1 MNAIQFFQWGNSSDA
16 YLLEKIFT
24 ELNSKDSAKIVNEIR
39 ISAFYDDMG
48 YSALLDGITCEKKN
62 GKIKEIIIKFNFLN
76 VIGEGMSIFFKFYE
90 VPFFFSHLEQTRW
103 LFEDKEIE
111 VLRKENTEYY
121 SFPVEGNAKVSKLY
135 KKKETV
141 TLKIVKK

>member
-24 ELNSKDSAKIVNEIR
+24 ELNSKDPTKIENEIR

-48 YSALLDGITCEKKN
+48 YSALLDGITCEKKD

-76 VIGEGMSIFFKFYE
+76 VIGEGMSIFFNFYK
-90 VPFFFSHLEQTRW
+90 VPFFFLHLEQTRW
-103 LFEDKEIE
+103 LFENKEIE

-121 SFPVEGNAKVSKLY
+121 SFSVKGNAKVSKLY

>member
-39 ISAFYDDMG
+39 ISVFYDDMG

-121 SFPVEGNAKVSKLY
+121 SFSVEGNAKVSKLY